1 MERHHHQDPASVDI
15 QSNFSA
21 RFAALSNP
29 NHTIKNRFKLYYT
42 ARELTNHVAELFPLR
57 SLDGEIIAAPSVTA
71 EAAAGGG
78 STAWLL
84 EHLVEG
90 YTPCWQQNLG
100 SGEFDAAV

>member
-71 EAAAGGG
+71 EAAA
-78 STAWLL
+78 SL
-84 EHLVEG
+84 ERSETFPSKTCVCGLKTV
-90 YTPCWQQNLG
+90 
-100 SGEFDAAV
+100 SF